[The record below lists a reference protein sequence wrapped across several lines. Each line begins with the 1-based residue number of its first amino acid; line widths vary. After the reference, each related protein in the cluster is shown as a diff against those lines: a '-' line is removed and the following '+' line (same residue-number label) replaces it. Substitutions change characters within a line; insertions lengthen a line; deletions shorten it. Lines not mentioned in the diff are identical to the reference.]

1 MMATMMVRSQGRHE
15 LEDTMSLGLP
25 NSAATSSRAT
35 RSGLESDRQA
45 GRQRRWAATAL
56 TFLSFRVLLCVCFF
70 CEFLMSIDLGSNIVL
85 GCWLGEMWLLWVRCC
100 WLWIDFRSDT
110 VGCAW
115 CVRLNWADT
124 SSRKIFIQRTSYV
137 LVLKLHLW
145 FFLISAAYK
154 VPLGNQYL
162 YGVSN
167 QHTLE
172 FLL

>member
-35 RSGLESDRQA
+35 RSGLERQA
-45 GRQRRWAATAL
+45 GNDGEQRRHWPFSPSA
-56 TFLSFRVLLCVCFF
+56 SSCVCFF

-137 LVLKLHLW
+137 LVPKLHLW

-154 VPLGNQYL
+154 EPLGNQYL

-167 QHTLE
+167 QHPLE

>member
-1 MMATMMVRSQGRHE
+1 
-15 LEDTMSLGLP
+15 MSLRTPWAWDCQIRLP
-25 NSAATSSRAT
+25 RA
-35 RSGLESDRQA
+35 RGQPDLASKGRQA
-45 GRQRRWAATAL
+45 TTVSSDG
-56 TFLSFRVLLCVCFF
+56 
-70 CEFLMSIDLGSNIVL
+70 IDLSL
-85 GCWLGEMWLLWVRCC
+85 LPRPPLCMFFLWVLDVKRSWEQYCS
-100 WLWIDFRSDT
+100 WMLIRWDVIIVSSLLLVVDWFRSDT

-137 LVLKLHLW
+137 LVPKLHLW

-167 QHTLE
+167 QHPLE